1 MRKSDRPCQRATLK
15 RRLIDNAGTTAKR
28 IDGLGS
34 TFRPRYVRGN
44 VRDIEALVN
53 EMTEVCLFVPSAEL
67 QQKLD
72 TRVVEVWFFNLA
84 RRLGAV

>member
-1 MRKSDRPCQRATLK
+1 MSLD
-15 RRLIDNAGTTAKR
+15 DNAGTTAKR

-53 EMTEVCLFVPSAEL
+53 EMTEVCLFVPSAEFP
-67 QQKLD
+67 QKLD
-72 TRVVEVWFFNLA
+72 TRVVESGFSIWPAALPQSRV
-84 RRLGAV
+84 RK